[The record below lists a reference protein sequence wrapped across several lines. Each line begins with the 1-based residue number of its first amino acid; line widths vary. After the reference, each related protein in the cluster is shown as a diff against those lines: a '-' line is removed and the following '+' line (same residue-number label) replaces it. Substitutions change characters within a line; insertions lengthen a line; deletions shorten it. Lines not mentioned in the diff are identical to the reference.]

1 MGFMDKVKAAAGV
14 GVAGLQVDVAQR
26 PTQRGEELVATIRI
40 TPGKQAQKLNYLV
53 VTVEYEG
60 EWKVKNAD
68 GNEIRIVGKGYV
80 LHDKPGNT
88 VGATLQ
94 PGSNLEIPIRVRI
107 PSDSP
112 LTGEQ
117 IKYKFYTRA
126 DIDGAN
132 DPEFSTPLEI
142 RG

>member
-14 GVAGLQVDVAQR
+14 GVAELQVDVAQR
-26 PTQRGEELVATIRI
+26 PTKRGEELVATIRV
-40 TPGKQAQKLNYLV
+40 TPGKQAQKLNFLV
-53 VTVEYEG
+53 ITVEYEG
-60 EWKVKNAD
+60 EWKIKNAD

-80 LHDKPGNT
+80 LHDKPANT
-88 VGATLQ
+88 VGGTLT
-94 PGSNLEIPIRVRI
+94 PGQNLEIPVRVRI

-112 LTGEQ
+112 LTGEG

-126 DIDGAN
+126 DIEGAN

>member
-14 GVAGLQVDVAQR
+14 GVAELQVDVAQR
-26 PTQRGEELVATIRI
+26 PTKRGEELAATIRV

-80 LHDKPGNT
+80 LHDKPANT
-88 VGATLQ
+88 VGAMLT
-94 PGSNLEIPIRVRI
+94 PGQTLEIPVRVRI

-112 LTGEQ
+112 LTGDG

-126 DIDGAN
+126 DIEGAN